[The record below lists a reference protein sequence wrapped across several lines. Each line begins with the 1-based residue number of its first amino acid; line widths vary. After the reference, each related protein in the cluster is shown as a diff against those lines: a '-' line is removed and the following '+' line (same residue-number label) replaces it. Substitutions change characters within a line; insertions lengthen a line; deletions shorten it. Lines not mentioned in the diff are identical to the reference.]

1 MKKCTD
7 FAEFNRFDYKSQL
20 PSHHYSSV
28 GTVLVILLSSNQIL
42 LTRLQSSLWKLG
54 FILNDFCLDHISEFE
69 FVGRCEKNNKHS
81 FYAFVQNKDDHRLT
95 KLTNKQTNSKIK
107 MSTEYSFNSNIDKRQ
122 SNTLL
127 HYLTVKCEIP
137 IFGGYHPSTIR
148 FCKPSFSDIQF
159 TCTYKES

>member
-1 MKKCTD
+1 M
-7 FAEFNRFDYKSQL
+7 
-20 PSHHYSSV
+20 
-28 GTVLVILLSSNQIL
+28 I
-42 LTRLQSSLWKLG
+42 
-54 FILNDFCLDHISEFE
+54 FCLDHISEFE
-69 FVGRCEKNNKHS
+69 FVGRCEKNNKNS

-122 SNTLL
+122 SNTPL
-127 HYLTVKCEIP
+127 HYLAEKCEIP

-159 TCTYKES
+159 TCTYKESSTQIQNI